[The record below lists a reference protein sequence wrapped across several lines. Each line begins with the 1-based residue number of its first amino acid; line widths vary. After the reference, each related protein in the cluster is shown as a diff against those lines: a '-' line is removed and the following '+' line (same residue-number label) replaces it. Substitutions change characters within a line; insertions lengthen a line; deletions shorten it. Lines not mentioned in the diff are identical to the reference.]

1 MGWGPNTEKLVN
13 QFPQAMQVGVGPQ
26 HGETGKSVSTS
37 YASWG
42 GPQQRGSGTTNS
54 FLFKLDFCPAP
65 RAQKLYVPNLSLLT
79 VDYRSENFQSLYHT
93 ISGSNTTQS

>member
-1 MGWGPNTEKLVN
+1 MLEVFKKNTRSGQKRLRFEQGAPTKRNWLTSFNKHRELGWGPNKEKLAN

-42 GPQQRGSGTTNS
+42 G
-54 FLFKLDFCPAP
+54 AP
-65 RAQKLYVPNLSLLT
+65 TRRNW
-79 VDYRSENFQSLYHT
+79 
-93 ISGSNTTQS
+93 